1 MLCNV
6 KNVPAIPA
14 LTFLV
19 TSLATAI
26 PVVGLLNTLAMTAG
40 AGVYGLMAATIS
52 ISTRCPIIERLFGPR
67 DKAYGTHKKLGMA
80 SAGLLIAHLGLTLAT
95 HDVSPL
101 RAAIAVAPVIPLAV
115 MGAVGLVLL
124 LAADAS
130 ALNAKLPY
138 HLFQKVHG
146 PAVGVAFTILSMYS
160 VAAVAAGPGKDT
172 HWYVCGPEGLVA
184 AARTACAR
192 TGHDA
197 DHFHASPTVGA
208 ENVMQ
213 KVHPCRTTN
222 SSAS

>member
-6 KNVPAIPA
+6 KNVPAIAA

-19 TSLATAI
+19 ISLATAI
-26 PVVGLLNTLAMTAG
+26 PVVGLLNALAMTAG
-40 AGVYGLMAATIS
+40 AGAYGLMAATIS

-101 RAAIAVAPVIPLAV
+101 CAAGGSRFRAERETAVPPFSG
-115 MGAVGLVLL
+115 GARPCLGGRVHDSVDVLSGGRRRRPRQGHSLVRLWTRRGSSPPPGLVMT
-124 LAADAS
+124 
-130 ALNAKLPY
+130 P
-138 HLFQKVHG
+138 
-146 PAVGVAFTILSMYS
+146 TISM
-160 VAAVAAGPGKDT
+160 
-172 HWYVCGPEGLVA
+172 
-184 AARTACAR
+184 R
-192 TGHDA
+192 
-197 DHFHASPTVGA
+197 SPTVGA

-213 KVHPCRTTN
+213 KGHPCRTTN

>member
-6 KNVPAIPA
+6 KNVPAITV

-26 PVVGLLNTLAMTAG
+26 PVVGLLNALAMTAG
-40 AGVYGLMAATIS
+40 AGAYGLMAAT

-101 RAAIAVAPVIPLAV
+101 CAAIAVAPVIPLAV
-115 MGAVGLVLL
+115 MGTVGLVLL
-124 LAADAS
+124 LAAVAF

-146 PAVGVAFTILSMYS
+146 PAVGGARSRFCRCTQWRPSPQAPARTLTGTS
-160 VAAVAAGPGKDT
+160 VDQK
-172 HWYVCGPEGLVA
+172 GLVA
-184 AARTACAR
+184 AAR

-197 DHFHASPTVGA
+197 DHFHAESYSW
-208 ENVMQ
+208 
-213 KVHPCRTTN
+213 R
-222 SSAS
+222 

>member
-6 KNVPAIPA
+6 KNVPAITV

-26 PVVGLLNTLAMTAG
+26 PVVGLLNALAMTAG
-40 AGVYGLMAATIS
+40 AGAYGLMAATIS

-101 RAAIAVAPVIPLAV
+101 CAAIAVAPVIPLAV
-115 MGAVGLVLL
+115 MGTVGLVLL
-124 LAADAS
+124 LAAVAF
-130 ALNAKLPY
+130 ALNGRRRRPRQGHSLVRLWTRRGSSP
-138 HLFQKVHG
+138 
-146 PAVGVAFTILSMYS
+146 P
-160 VAAVAAGPGKDT
+160 P
-172 HWYVCGPEGLVA
+172 GLVMTPTISM
-184 AARTACAR
+184 R
-192 TGHDA
+192 
-197 DHFHASPTVGA
+197 SPTVGA

-213 KVHPCRTTN
+213 KGHPCRTTN

>member
-6 KNVPAIPA
+6 KNVPAIAA

-19 TSLATAI
+19 ISLATAI
-26 PVVGLLNTLAMTAG
+26 PVVGLLNALAMTAG
-40 AGVYGLMAATIS
+40 AGAYGLMAAT

-101 RAAIAVAPVIPLAV
+101 CAAIAVAPVIPLA
-115 MGAVGLVLL
+115 AV
-124 LAADAS
+124 AF

-138 HLFQKVHG
+138 HLFQEVHG
-146 PAVGVAFTILSMYS
+146 PAVGGAFTILSMYS

-172 HWYVCGPEGLVA
+172 HWYVCGPEG
-184 AARTACAR
+184 ARRRRQDCMCP
-192 TGHDA
+192 DW
-197 DHFHASPTVGA
+197 S
-208 ENVMQ
+208 
-213 KVHPCRTTN
+213 
-222 SSAS
+222 

>member
-40 AGVYGLMAATIS
+40 AGVYGFMAATIS
-52 ISTRCPIIERLFGPR
+52 ISTRCPIIERLFGPH
-67 DKAYGTHKKLGMA
+67 DKAYGTHKKLGVA

-101 RAAIAVAPVIPLAV
+101 CAAIAVAPVIPLAV

-130 ALNAKLPY
+130 ALIRET
-138 HLFQKVHG
+138 
-146 PAVGVAFTILSMYS
+146 AVPPFS
-160 VAAVAAGPGKDT
+160 
-172 HWYVCGPEGLVA
+172 EG
-184 AARTACAR
+184 AR
-192 TGHDA
+192 
-197 DHFHASPTVGA
+197 
-208 ENVMQ
+208 
-213 KVHPCRTTN
+213 PCRGGRVHDSVDVLSGGRRRRPRQGHSLVRLWTRGARRRRQDCMCPDW
-222 SSAS
+222 S

>member
-6 KNVPAIPA
+6 KNVPAITV

-26 PVVGLLNTLAMTAG
+26 PVVGLLNALAMTAG
-40 AGVYGLMAATIS
+40 AGAYGLMAATIS

-101 RAAIAVAPVIPLAV
+101 CAAIAVAPVIPLAV
-115 MGAVGLVLL
+115 MGTVGLVLL
-124 LAADAS
+124 LAAVAF

-146 PAVGVAFTILSMYS
+146 PAVGGAFTILSMYS

-172 HWYVCGPEGLVA
+172 HWYVCGPEG
-184 AARTACAR
+184 ARR
-192 TGHDA
+192 RRPDW
-197 DHFHASPTVGA
+197 S
-208 ENVMQ
+208 
-213 KVHPCRTTN
+213 
-222 SSAS
+222 

>member
-1 MLCNV
+1 M
-6 KNVPAIPA
+6 KNVPAIAA

-19 TSLATAI
+19 ISLATAI
-26 PVVGLLNTLAMTAG
+26 PVVGLLNALAMTAG
-40 AGVYGLMAATIS
+40 AGAYGLMAATIS

-101 RAAIAVAPVIPLAV
+101 CAAIAVAPVIPLAV
-115 MGAVGLVLL
+115 MGTVGLVLL
-124 LAADAS
+124 LAAVAF

-146 PAVGVAFTILSMYS
+146 PAVGGAFTILSMYS

>member
-6 KNVPAIPA
+6 KNVPAIAA

-19 TSLATAI
+19 ISLATAI
-26 PVVGLLNTLAMTAG
+26 PVVGLLNALAMTAG
-40 AGVYGLMAATIS
+40 AGAYGLMAATIS
-52 ISTRCPIIERLFGPR
+52 ISTRCPIIERLFGPH
-67 DKAYGTHKKLGMA
+67 DKVYGTHKKLGVA

-146 PAVGVAFTILSMYS
+146 PAVGARSRSCRCTQWRPSPQ
-160 VAAVAAGPGKDT
+160 AP
-172 HWYVCGPEGLVA
+172 
-184 AARTACAR
+184 ARTL
-192 TGHDA
+192 TGTSVDQRGSSPPPRLVMTPTISMR
-197 DHFHASPTVGA
+197 SPTVGA

>member
-6 KNVPAIPA
+6 KNVPAIAA

-19 TSLATAI
+19 ISLATAI
-26 PVVGLLNTLAMTAG
+26 PVVGLLNALAMTAG
-40 AGVYGLMAATIS
+40 AGAYGLMAAT

-101 RAAIAVAPVIPLAV
+101 CAAVAVAPVIPLAV
-115 MGAVGLVLL
+115 MGTVGLVLL
-124 LAADAS
+124 LAAVAF

-138 HLFQKVHG
+138 HLLPEVHG
-146 PAVGVAFTILSMYS
+146 PAVGGGAFTILSMYS

-208 ENVMQ
+208 ENVMP
-213 KVHPCRTTN
+213 KVHP
-222 SSAS
+222 

>member
-6 KNVPAIPA
+6 KNVPAIAA

-19 TSLATAI
+19 ISLATAI
-26 PVVGLLNTLAMTAG
+26 PVVGLLNALAMTAG
-40 AGVYGLMAATIS
+40 AGAYGLMAATIS

-67 DKAYGTHKKLGMA
+67 DKVYGTHKKLGMA

-101 RAAIAVAPVIPLAV
+101 CAAIAVAPVIPLAV
-115 MGAVGLVLL
+115 MGTVGLVLL
-124 LAADAS
+124 LAAVAF

-138 HLFQKVHG
+138 HLFQEVHG
-146 PAVGVAFTILSMYS
+146 PAVGGARSRFCRCTQWRPSPQAPARTLTGTS
-160 VAAVAAGPGKDT
+160 VDQK
-172 HWYVCGPEGLVA
+172 GLVA

-197 DHFHASPTVGA
+197 DHFHAESYSW
-208 ENVMQ
+208 
-213 KVHPCRTTN
+213 R
-222 SSAS
+222 

>member
-6 KNVPAIPA
+6 KNVPAIAA

-19 TSLATAI
+19 ISLATAI
-26 PVVGLLNTLAMTAG
+26 PVVGLLNALAMTAG
-40 AGVYGLMAATIS
+40 AGAYGLMAAT

-101 RAAIAVAPVIPLAV
+101 CAAIAVAPVIPLAV
-115 MGAVGLVLL
+115 MGTVGLVLL
-124 LAADAS
+124 LAAVAF

-138 HLFQKVHG
+138 HLFQEVHG
-146 PAVGVAFTILSMYS
+146 PAVGGRVHDSVDVLSGGRRRRPRQGHS
-160 VAAVAAGPGKDT
+160 LVRLWTRRGSSPPPGL
-172 HWYVCGPEGLVA
+172 HVPGLVMTPTISM
-184 AARTACAR
+184 R
-192 TGHDA
+192 
-197 DHFHASPTVGA
+197 SPTAGA

-213 KVHPCRTTN
+213 KGHPCRTTN
-222 SSAS
+222 SSTS

>member
-6 KNVPAIPA
+6 KNVPAITV

-26 PVVGLLNTLAMTAG
+26 PVVGLLNALAMTAG
-40 AGVYGLMAATIS
+40 AGAYGLMAATIS

-101 RAAIAVAPVIPLAV
+101 CAAIAVAPVIPLAV
-115 MGAVGLVLL
+115 MGTAGLVLL
-124 LAADAS
+124 LAAVAF

-146 PAVGVAFTILSMYS
+146 PAVGGAFTILSMYS

-172 HWYVCGPEGLVA
+172 HWYVCGPEG
-184 AARTACAR
+184 ARRRRQDCMCP
-192 TGHDA
+192 DW
-197 DHFHASPTVGA
+197 S
-208 ENVMQ
+208 
-213 KVHPCRTTN
+213 
-222 SSAS
+222 